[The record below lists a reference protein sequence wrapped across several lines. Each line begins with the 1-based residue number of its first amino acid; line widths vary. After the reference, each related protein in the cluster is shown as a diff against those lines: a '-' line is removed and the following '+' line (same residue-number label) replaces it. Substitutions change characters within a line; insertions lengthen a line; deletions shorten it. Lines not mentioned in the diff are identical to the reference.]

1 MEDVERQRAF
11 EAAKTD
17 LDRTYSRK
25 VLTLY
30 EKTRRCE
37 DETAQQLRIADQRNK
52 DLECQLKSLQ
62 KQFNSLEAENIA
74 LRDEIK
80 QVTKKMPPPELLNEA
95 EAKLV
100 SIWFFFDFVFLGF
113 LI

>member
-1 MEDVERQRAF
+1 MEDIERQRAF

-37 DETAQQLRIADQRNK
+37 EDTADQLRVAHQRST
-52 DLECQLKSLQ
+52 DLESRLEALQ
-62 KQFNSLEAENIA
+62 KQFNLMEEENIT
-74 LRDEIK
+74 LREEIK
-80 QVTKKMPPPELLNEA
+80 QATKKMLPPDHTFDERNRVVGNKDVLLT
-95 EAKLV
+95 L
-100 SIWFFFDFVFLGF
+100 FC
-113 LI
+113 